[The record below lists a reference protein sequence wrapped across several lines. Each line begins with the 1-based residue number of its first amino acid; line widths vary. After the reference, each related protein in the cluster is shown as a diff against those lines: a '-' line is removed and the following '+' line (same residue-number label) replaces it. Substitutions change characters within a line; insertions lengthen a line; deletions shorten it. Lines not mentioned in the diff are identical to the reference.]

1 MMGRGPLSAN
11 RPITTCIG
19 PSAPSIDGSPFTP
32 IFDKLARTIA
42 KLYPERVRTEIG
54 SPYARIVVFEFNDDP
69 RTTQDDLLHVARRS
83 GREDG
88 LSPCL
93 SRRMLQVLAA
103 VNEPAQPP

>member
-1 MMGRGPLSAN
+1 MGGGSSIMMGRGLLSAN
-11 RPITTCIG
+11 RPIMTCIG

-69 RTTQDDLLHVARRS
+69 RTTQDDLL
-83 GREDG
+83 
-88 LSPCL
+88 
-93 SRRMLQVLAA
+93 QVLAA